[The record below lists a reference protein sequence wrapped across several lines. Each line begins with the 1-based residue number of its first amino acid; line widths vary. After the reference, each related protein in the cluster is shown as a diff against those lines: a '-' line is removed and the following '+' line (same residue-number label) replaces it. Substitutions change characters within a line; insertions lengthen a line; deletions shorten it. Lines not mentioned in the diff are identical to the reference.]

1 MDVNLVFSS
10 DYVQRQTDHGVVVLS
25 IIGYFGQLVRGL
37 HRAGI
42 RAILTLGDL
51 S

>member
-1 MDVNLVFSS
+1 MDVNLIFSS
-10 DYVQRQTDHGVVVLS
+10 DYVQRQTDHGIVVLS
-25 IIGYFGQLVRGL
+25 IIGYFGRVVRGP

-42 RAILTLGDL
+42 RAILTLGDF

>member
-1 MDVNLVFSS
+1 MDDTMVFSS
-10 DYVQRQTDHGVVVLS
+10 DYVQRQTDHGIVVVS
-25 IIGYFGQLVRGL
+25 IIGYFRQLVWGP

-42 RAILTLGDL
+42 RAILTLGNL